1 MAAPAEDDTITL
13 VTTDDPPVEL
23 AVERDKLLDS
33 SVFSDMLSLPKT
45 GDCKARVDVA
55 ETAAD
60 LEAWIEFLR
69 SGKVEMPDNAGEES
83 LGRKAVTIA
92 KLVDKY
98 GRLLAERRTHP
109 VFIVLASDPIQADH
123 VQRHAAAQVLALRA
137 KSKTDRTSQSAP
149 RLSLSLMSNLIPESP
164 PIGVP
169 TCQES
174 QYIGSDKLQEWEL
187 EFAWRTLLLP
197 ETSRLIFN
205 RSLDYSAGHGCQEC
219 NIHPDNAWRNILM
232 EAGRDQ
238 ILFEAGSRY
247 VQKCSRAQRI
257 CRTHAVQFYDSM
269 RELDQELRSKLPPF
283 PPP

>member
-98 GRLLAERRTHP
+98 GCTISRHLLIAELWHVTFASCSSNRL
-109 VFIVLASDPIQADH
+109 QADH
-123 VQRHAAAQVLALRA
+123 GRAGAFSPSDGLIRSLSCSQATPSKRIMSNDTRQRKYSHYALRA
-137 KSKTDRTSQSAP
+137 RRIGRASRRRGYHSA
-149 RLSLSLMSNLIPESP
+149 SC
-164 PIGVP
+164 PI
-169 TCQES
+169 
-174 QYIGSDKLQEWEL
+174 
-187 EFAWRTLLLP
+187 
-197 ETSRLIFN
+197 
-205 RSLDYSAGHGCQEC
+205 
-219 NIHPDNAWRNILM
+219 
-232 EAGRDQ
+232 
-238 ILFEAGSRY
+238 
-247 VQKCSRAQRI
+247 
-257 CRTHAVQFYDSM
+257 
-269 RELDQELRSKLPPF
+269 
-283 PPP
+283 